1 MFEAFAGVYLF
12 AMALFIAVELI
23 DRYAGDEDD

>member
-12 AMALFIAVELI
+12 AMFLYVAVELI
-23 DRYAGDEDD
+23 DRYAGDE